1 MMRDPV
7 SSSNIMSAGYDA
19 QSETLEIE
27 FKNGTVYQFFN
38 VSVAIYDAFMQAP
51 SKGQYFNAYI
61 KNALPFSR
69 VG

>member
-7 SSSNIMSAGYDA
+7 SSSNIISAGYDD

-27 FKNGTVYQFFN
+27 FKNGTIYQYFN
-38 VSVAIYDAFMQAP
+38 VGSATYEAFKQAP
-51 SKGQYFNAYI
+51 SKGEYFNAYI
-61 KNALPFSR
+61 KNAMPFSR